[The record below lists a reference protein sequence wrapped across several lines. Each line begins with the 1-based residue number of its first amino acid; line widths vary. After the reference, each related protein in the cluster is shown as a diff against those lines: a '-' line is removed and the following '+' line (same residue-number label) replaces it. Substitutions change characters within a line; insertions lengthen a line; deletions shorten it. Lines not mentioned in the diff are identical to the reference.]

1 MSIDKKCFNRFEEK
15 HTMSIKEDD
24 FITVLYDHQI
34 MVVQKYGGISRYY
47 YELFKRFK
55 ESKYIKPILYCW
67 FSINTYFS
75 LYLSISKF
83 NLAKGRG
90 WINRFLTILYLKTHK
105 IDVLHPT
112 YYNPYYIK
120 RYKGKVVITVYDMI
134 HELFPQWFS
143 KDKVI
148 EQKKLSIHRADKI
161 IAISQSTKRDLLK
174 IYPDIP
180 ESKIKVIYIA
190 SDFKKNESQ
199 KLNYKFPKKYILF
212 VGNRWIYKNYNL
224 FFQSVSQL
232 LKDDKE
238 LSLVCVG
245 GGKFSDAEMEMHG
258 NLSNRIFQMSV
269 DDDILSFAYSHA
281 LCFVFPSLYEGFGI
295 PTLEAFACDCPV
307 VLSNTSS
314 MPEVGGNAAVYFDPY
329 DADDMRGK
337 IKRVIY
343 DSVLRQ
349 QMIVK
354 GRNQL
359 KKFDWN
365 QIAKQTM
372 ECYEEVLKG

>member
-1 MSIDKKCFNRFEEK
+1 M
-15 HTMSIKEDD
+15 
-24 FITVLYDHQI
+24 
-34 MVVQKYGGISRYY
+34 
-47 YELFKRFK
+47 
-55 ESKYIKPILYCW
+55 
-67 FSINTYFS
+67 
-75 LYLSISKF
+75 
-83 NLAKGRG
+83 
-90 WINRFLTILYLKTHK
+90 
-105 IDVLHPT
+105 
-112 YYNPYYIK
+112 
-120 RYKGKVVITVYDMI
+120 
-134 HELFPQWFS
+134 
-143 KDKVI
+143 
-148 EQKKLSIHRADKI
+148 
-161 IAISQSTKRDLLK
+161 K

-337 IKRVIY
+337 INRVIY